1 LRQYQ
6 PARPRHKTSSSSE
19 PTPGSL
25 MTHMLVANTVG
36 DTGPVPLE
44 LPAPNCVNMTA
55 APSLLRIVRDITSS

>member
-1 LRQYQ
+1 
-6 PARPRHKTSSSSE
+6 
-19 PTPGSL
+19 